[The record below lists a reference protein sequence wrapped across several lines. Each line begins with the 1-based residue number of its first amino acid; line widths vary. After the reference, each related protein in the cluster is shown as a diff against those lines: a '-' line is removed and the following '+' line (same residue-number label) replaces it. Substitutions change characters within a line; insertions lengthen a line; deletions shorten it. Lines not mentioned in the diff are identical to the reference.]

1 MPRIG
6 CMWVPDLCLRAYLR
20 MDPESAS
27 MSLAFS
33 DGNETRGVI
42 VAMTTLAADA
52 GIVVGMR
59 VSQARAVSADTI
71 IRSTSPEVIDAAMI
85 ALADVASGVS
95 ARVEID
101 RRGRVFCD
109 CEGAALL
116 WASEGELAGVLAARA
131 TRCGLPVRI
140 GIADSKLGASVAA
153 RESGGVL
160 IVPSGQTKDFLAPF
174 PVGLLDPDSTSAG
187 VLASWGI
194 RTIGQLATLPAG
206 ALAHR
211 LGSSGVSL
219 ARRACGEDTAPLVIR
234 PMPQSFQE
242 SVELDY
248 EVERLEPLIF
258 ILRRL
263 IEGVVTRIDL
273 CGLTCQAL
281 EIRFALEG
289 GGFDLRRVR
298 AAAPTLDVKTLV
310 TVVRAEL
317 ESRPPS
323 QPVTGIVVDGHSM
336 RIRPTQLDLLRP
348 VGPAPDVLAST
359 LARLVILCGSD
370 RVGVV
375 RESDTHR
382 PDAIEIG
389 TFESDDHPEGGVS
402 PPEPDAA
409 HTGVV
414 IRLALRAF
422 RPVIPLE
429 VFESRGRLDFVRGE
443 GFGGRVVQWAG
454 PRRLRGEWWTAE
466 PFAREYYD
474 VELSD
479 GGVYRIY
486 RDVRRQCWIADGVY
500 D

>member
-1 MPRIG
+1 MPRIA
-6 CMWVPDLCLRAYLR
+6 CLWLPDVCLQAHLR
-20 MDPESAS
+20 MDPESAT
-27 MSLAFS
+27 MPLAFS
-33 DGNETRGVI
+33 DGSETRGVI
-42 VAMTTLAADA
+42 VAMTSLAADA
-52 GIVVGMR
+52 GVVVGMR
-59 VSQARAVSADTI
+59 VSQVRAVSADTI
-71 IRSTSPEVIDAAMI
+71 IRPTSPEIIDAAMT
-85 ALADVASGVS
+85 ALGDVASSVS
-95 ARVEID
+95 ARVEIGQ
-101 RRGRVFCD
+101 RGFVFCD

-131 TRCGLPVRI
+131 ARCRLPVRV

-153 RESGGVL
+153 RESGGVR
-160 IVPSGQTKDFLAPF
+160 IVPPGQTKNFLAPF
-174 PVGLLDPDSTSAG
+174 PVRLLDPDPMSAG

-194 RTIGQLATLPAG
+194 RTIGQLATLPPG

-211 LGSSGVSL
+211 LGLAGSSL
-219 ARRACGEDTAPLVIR
+219 ASRARGEDTEPLVMR
-234 PMPQSFQE
+234 PFPQSFE
-242 SVELDY
+242 EGVTLDY
-248 EVERLEPLIF
+248 EIDRLEALMF
-258 ILRRL
+258 VLRRL
-263 IEGVVTRIDL
+263 IEGVATRIEL
-273 CGLTCQAL
+273 CGLTCQGL

-289 GGFDLRRVR
+289 SCFDVR
-298 AAAPTLDVKTLV
+298 SVRPAAPTLDVKTLV

-323 QPVTGIVVDGHSM
+323 RPVLGIVVDGRSV
-336 RIRPTQLDLLRP
+336 RVRPTQLDLLRP

-359 LARLVILCGSD
+359 LARLAILCGSE

-389 TFESDDHPEGGVS
+389 MFDGDSRAERGGGS
-402 PPEPDAA
+402 TPEPDA

-422 RPVIPLE
+422 RPVVPVE
-429 VFESRGRLDFVRGE
+429 VFESRGQLDFVRGQ

-474 VELSD
+474 VELTD